1 MAIRMVR
8 GRRSILAAS
17 VLALAV
23 LSGGGSASAAL
34 PDDGDAAVVPSDPI
48 TVEVVSVNGSGC
60 PAGTAFV
67 RSLADNTG
75 FTVRYSS
82 YVAAVGGSARPIDF
96 RKNCQ
101 ISLLVHIPQGF
112 TYAVARA
119 DYTGTARLANGATA
133 LERANYYFQGSSV
146 DNYSDHEFSGP
157 LYNRWSASDTAEAA
171 TLVYAPCGED
181 HILNVNTELRVDN
194 GTSAAAASTI
204 RMTAASGGV
213 NSIYH
218 FSWKQC

>member
-8 GRRSILAAS
+8 GRRSLLAAS
-17 VLALAV
+17 VLAVAV
-23 LSGGGSASAAL
+23 LAGGSSASAAL
-34 PDDGDAAVVPSDPI
+34 PEEEVAVVPTEPI

-67 RSLADNTG
+67 RPLADNTG

-82 YVAAVGGSARPIDF
+82 YVASVGGSARPVDF

-119 DYTGTARLANGATA
+119 DYTGTARLARGATA
-133 LERANYYFQGSSV
+133 LERANYYFQGSPV
-146 DNYSDHEFSGP
+146 NNYSDHEFSGP
-157 LYNRWSASDTAEAA
+157 LYNRWSASDTAESA

-194 GTSAAAASTI
+194 GTSAAASSI

-213 NSIYH
+213 NSIYN

>member
-8 GRRSILAAS
+8 SRRGILAAS
-17 VLALAV
+17 VLAVAV
-23 LSGGGSASAAL
+23 LTGGGSASAAL
-34 PDDGDAAVVPSDPI
+34 PDDVVAADAPSDPI
-48 TVEVVSVNGSGC
+48 TVEPVTVNGSGC

-67 RSLADNTG
+67 RPLADNTG

-82 YVAAVGGSARPIDF
+82 YVASVGGSAKPVDF

-112 TYAVARA
+112 TYAIARA
-119 DYTGTARLANGATA
+119 DYNGTARLANGASA
-133 LERANYYFQGSSV
+133 LERANYYFQGSAA

-157 LYNRWSASDTAEAA
+157 LYNRWTASDTAEAA

-194 GTSAAAASTI
+194 GTSEASSSI

-213 NSIYH
+213 NSVYH

>member
-8 GRRSILAAS
+8 GRRGVLAAS
-17 VLALAV
+17 VLAIAV
-23 LSGGGSASAAL
+23 LTGGGSASAAL
-34 PDDGDAAVVPSDPI
+34 PSEGETAIVPSDPI
-48 TVEVVSVNGSGC
+48 TVEVVTVNGSGC

-67 RSLADNTG
+67 RPLADNTG

-82 YVAAVGGSARPIDF
+82 YVASVGGSAKPIDF

-119 DYTGTARLANGATA
+119 DYTGTARLAGGASA
-133 LERANYYFQGSSV
+133 LQRANYYFQGSAV
-146 DNYSDHEFSGP
+146 DNYSDHDFSGP
-157 LYNRWSASDTAEAA
+157 LYSRWNSSDAAEAA

-194 GTSAAAASTI
+194 GTSEASSSI
-204 RMTAASGGV
+204 RMTATSGGV